1 MPAKK
6 HFVVYR
12 DNIASINANYLR
24 TKFGIKASQC
34 DNFRRCIINFLEE
47 ELKDIVIKYY
57 ELKDI
62 NILNNYIDING
73 VSEEYF
79 KKEPTKRLIIE
90 IILQNNLPQ
99 QHFVLADDAI
109 LLLARILFRQMLI
122 ISQDF

>member
-12 DNIASINANYLR
+12 DNIASVNDNYLR

-34 DNFRRCIINFLEE
+34 DNFRTRIINFLE
-47 ELKDIVIKYY
+47 ELKDIVIEYY
-57 ELKDI
+57 ESKDI
-62 NILNNYIDING
+62 NILNNYIGING